1 LRHRQLALPFA
12 HAPHFEAADFLEA
25 PSNAEALAWLG
36 SAESWPGRRLALAG
50 ESGVGKTHLLHVWAK
65 RAGARLLDGPTLA
78 FEPPRT
84 PLAIDDADDAPAEK
98 LLHVLNA
105 AQEAG
110 HPVLLAAPEPPSR
123 WHVALPDLSSRLKA
137 ILAVTIGPPEETL
150 LRSLLMRLLAER
162 QLAVPAP
169 VQEWMLTRLPRT
181 PAALREAAARFD
193 RTSLLAG
200 SLSPRVIAA
209 HVILNM
215 RDAGERHEDAVRQDE
230 DLAESAPAISSNGT
244 SLL

>member
-1 LRHRQLALPFA
+1 LPFA
-12 HAPHFEAADFLEA
+12 HAPHLEAADFLEA

-36 SAESWPGRRLALAG
+36 NTEGWPGRRLALAG
-50 ESGVGKTHLLHVWAK
+50 EGGVGKTHLLHVWAN

-78 FEPPRT
+78 FDPPRT
-84 PLAIDDADDAPAEK
+84 PLAIDDADDAPAEP

-110 HPVLLAAPEPPSR
+110 QPVLLAAPDAPAR

-169 VQEWMLTRLPRT
+169 VQDWMLTRLPRT

-193 RTSLLAG
+193 RASLRAG
-200 SLSPRVIAA
+200 GSGPRAIAA
-209 HVILNM
+209 QVILDM
-215 RDAGERHEDAVRQDE
+215 REAGERHDENARQDLGMRQDE
-230 DLAESAPAISSNGT
+230 DLAESAAGISPDGT